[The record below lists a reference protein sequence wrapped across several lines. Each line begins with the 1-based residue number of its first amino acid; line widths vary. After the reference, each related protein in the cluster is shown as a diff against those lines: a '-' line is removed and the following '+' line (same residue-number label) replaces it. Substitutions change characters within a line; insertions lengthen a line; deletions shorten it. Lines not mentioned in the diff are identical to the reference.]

1 MNKRRFWSL
10 LFLLSLLMSCNGYD
24 DEAAIQSNVQGEPYP
39 TVDKTQ
45 VNQGTQTI
53 TEITVT
59 PTAFLSME
67 ELLEVL
73 PTEKPQPT
81 KISEHPL
88 AMDFP
93 TPVPT
98 DSVDW
103 RPPLYEIPWAPGP
116 NDHFYFVRPI
126 AVNTVNWPLP
136 DYRYGITF
144 FAPDIVHTG
153 IDIAAPRGTPVLAA
167 GSGRIVWAGTGLYF
181 GRYNPEDPYGLAVV
195 IEHDFGYQGNQL
207 YTVYAHMEEITVTL
221 GDSVNT
227 HDAIGTVG
235 DTGFTTGPHLH
246 FEVRTGAN
254 NFFQTRNPE
263 LWIAPPQGWGIL
275 VGRILN
281 DIGGPEEKLDV
292 RVYSI
297 DTGRVWNNFTYTMLG
312 VRSDDYYGENF
323 ALSDLPS
330 GEYEI
335 SFSMDGSNYKQ
346 NITIHPGLVSFFQ
359 FKPRDGFTFTPP
371 GETEAFSIEP

>member
-1 MNKRRFWSL
+1 MNKLTAVFLIS
-10 LFLLSLLMSCNGYD
+10 FILLSACSLITGNTPQPETGLRITTETLSVN
-24 DEAAIQSNVQGEPYP
+24 EQ
-39 TVDKTQ
+39 KTS
-45 VNQGTQTI
+45 TTAP
-53 TEITVT
+53 EVT
-59 PTAFLSME
+59 PSATAYLSME
-67 ELLEVL
+67 DLLEIL

-81 KISEHPL
+81 EVSQHPL
-88 AMDFP
+88 ALKFP

-136 DYRYGITF
+136 DYRYGVTF

-167 GSGRIVWAGTGLYF
+167 GSGRVVWAGTGLYF
-181 GRYNPEDPYGLAVV
+181 GRYNPNDPYGQAVV
-195 IEHDFGYQGNQL
+195 IEHDFGYEGNQL
-207 YTVYAHMEEITVTL
+207 FTVYAHLDQIDINL
-221 GDSVNT
+221 GDSVTT
-227 HDAIGTVG
+227 HDPIGQVG

-246 FEVRTGAN
+246 FEIRTGSN

-275 VGRILN
+275 VGRVLN
-281 DIGGPEEKLDV
+281 DLGGPVEKLDL

-297 DTGRVWNNFTYTMLG
+297 DTSRVWHNYTYTMLG
-312 VRSDDYYGENF
+312 IKSDPFYSENF
-323 ALSDLPS
+323 VLSDLPA
-330 GEYEI
+330 GDYEV
-335 SFSMDGSNYKQ
+335 SFTYKEESYKQ
-346 NITIHPGLVSFFQ
+346 IITINPGVVSFFQ
-359 FKPRDGFTFTPP
+359 FKPKDGFTFLPP
-371 GETEAFSIEP
+371 GAIEANSKTP

>member
-1 MNKRRFWSL
+1 MIKR
-10 LFLLSLLMSCNGYD
+10 LLSLGLFFTVMLASCTL
-24 DEAAIQSNVQGEPYP
+24 VQNKNDG
-39 TVDKTQ
+39 
-45 VNQGTQTI
+45 
-53 TEITVT
+53 EITPAGNSGLIATVTETAETTTFLDSTAT
-59 PTAFLSME
+59 PTPFLSME
-67 ELLEVL
+67 DLLEIL
-73 PTEKPQPT
+73 PTEEAQPT
-81 KISEHPL
+81 EISQHPMAL
-88 AMDFP
+88 EFP

-136 DYRYGITF
+136 DYRYGVTF

-167 GSGRIVWAGTGLYF
+167 GSGRVVWAGTGLYF
-181 GRYNPEDPYGLAVV
+181 GRYNPNDPYGQSVV
-195 IEHDFGYQGNQL
+195 IEHDFGFDGNQL
-207 YTVYAHMEEITVTL
+207 FTVYAHMDSITVTL

-227 HDAIGTVG
+227 HDPIGEVG

-275 VGRILN
+275 VGRVLN
-281 DIGGPEEKLDV
+281 DLGGPIEKLDL

-297 DTGRVWNNFTYTMLG
+297 DTARVWHNFTYTMLG
-312 VRSDDYYGENF
+312 IRSDDFYGENF
-323 ALSDLPS
+323 VLSDLPA
-330 GEYEI
+330 GDYEV
-335 SFSMDGSNYKQ
+335 SFTINEANYKQ
-346 NITIHPGLVSFFQ
+346 IITINPGVVSFFQ
-359 FKPRDGFTFTPP
+359 FKPKDGFSFTPP
-371 GETEAFSIEP
+371 GQTTAFTIDQ

>member
-1 MNKRRFWSL
+1 MNRTRIL
-10 LFLLSLLMSCNGYD
+10 LFLGAVLLSSCALITGITPETDSDVLFMTETPGAVSLN
-24 DEAAIQSNVQGEPYP
+24 AP
-39 TVDKTQ
+39 TVPS
-45 VNQGTQTI
+45 
-53 TEITVT
+53 EIT
-59 PTAFLSME
+59 PSATAYLSME
-67 ELLEVL
+67 DLLEIL

-81 KISEHPL
+81 EVSQHPL
-88 AMDFP
+88 ALEFP

-116 NDHFYFVRPI
+116 QDHFYFVRPI

-153 IDIAAPRGTPVLAA
+153 IDITAPRGTPVLAA
-167 GSGRIVWAGTGLYF
+167 GSGRVVWAGTGLYF
-181 GRYNPEDPYGLAVV
+181 GRYNPDDPYGQAVV
-195 IEHDFGYQGNQL
+195 IEHDFGYEGNQL
-207 YTVYAHMEEITVTL
+207 FTVYAHLDQIDINL

-227 HDAIGTVG
+227 HDPIGQVG

-246 FEVRTGAN
+246 FEIRAGSN

-281 DIGGPEEKLDV
+281 DLGGPIEKLDL
-292 RVYSI
+292 RIYSME
-297 DTGRVWNNFTYTMLG
+297 TSRVWHNYTYTMLG
-312 VRSDDYYGENF
+312 IKSDPYYSENF
-323 ALSDLPS
+323 VLSDLPN
-330 GEYEI
+330 GEYEV
-335 SFSMDGSNYKQ
+335 SFTYKEESYKQ
-346 NITIHPGLVSFFQ
+346 IITINPGVVSFFQ
-359 FKPRDGFTFTPP
+359 FKPKDGFTFTPP
-371 GETEAFSIEP
+371 GAIEANSITP